1 MTKSKLDLVN
11 GPLLSGIFSYTV
23 PIIFTGVLQLLF
35 NAADLVVVGQFCGS
49 ISVAAVGATGA
60 LTSLLVNLFI
70 GLSVGV
76 GVNVAYALG
85 AKDNSFVHRTVHTA
99 IPLATVCGI
108 FLTVVGLLFSE
119 KFLVMMATPE
129 NVLPLST
136 VYMKIYFSGITF
148 AMIYNFAAAILRAAG
163 DTKGPLIYLTIA
175 GVINVLLNIFF
186 VTALHM
192 NVAGVALATI
202 ISQAISA
209 VLVVA
214 ALMRR
219 TDACRL
225 MLSKMHIYRSQLLR
239 ILRIGLPAGIQSSL
253 FAISNVIIQSAVNSF
268 GDAAISGNSAAGNID
283 GFLYVI
289 LNAFHQTAQN
299 YIGQNAGAGQFRRI
313 RKIFWLCLGYV
324 TVFGIVFGVLIY
336 VFGPQLLSIYI
347 PDSAEAIAC
356 GMIRLLYVCLPYFI
370 FGVMDVT
377 TGALRGIGAAMTPM
391 IISVLGICGIR
402 LVWIYTIFEIP
413 LYHTLDCLFF
423 SYLFSWIITL
433 IGQMI
438 AFFVIYRRAFGNL
451 QQATDQP

>member
-1 MTKSKLDLVN
+1 M
-11 GPLLSGIFSYTV
+11 PR
-23 PIIFTGVLQLLF
+23 IIDAIVSP
-35 NAADLVVVGQFCGS
+35 ADLKALDNDELAIVAREIRDQIVATTSVTGGHVASSLGAVETIVALHAELDCPRDRIVFDVGHQAYAHKILTGRLDRFDTLRQRGGIS
-49 ISVAAVGATGA
+49 GFPTPAESPYDVHPSGHASDSLSVA
-60 LTSLLVNLFI
+60 
-70 GLSVGV
+70 
-76 GVNVAYALG
+76 LG
-85 AKDNSFVHRTVHTA
+85 IAKARDLEGR
-99 IPLATVCGI
+99 
-108 FLTVVGLLFSE
+108 
-119 KFLVMMATPE
+119 
-129 NVLPLST
+129 
-136 VYMKIYFSGITF
+136 
-148 AMIYNFAAAILRAAG
+148 R
-163 DTKGPLIYLTIA
+163 DR
-175 GVINVLLNIFF
+175 
-186 VTALHM
+186 
-192 NVAGVALATI
+192 
-202 ISQAISA
+202 
-209 VLVVA
+209 VVA
-214 ALMRR
+214 
-219 TDACRL
+219 
-225 MLSKMHIYRSQLLR
+225 
-239 ILRIGLPAGIQSSL
+239 
-253 FAISNVIIQSAVNSF
+253 VI